1 MKTKLALI
9 TSVCTLALVGF
20 FWRTP
25 APVPSAAKP
34 LRGMNLPEPAAGL
47 PPTAEVLW
55 QKTSEVPVLAA
66 FQAWARDFTAKPS
79 AEKIAE
85 GVKAATERRAEMR
98 KLISADPEAA
108 LACAVPESVR
118 RKMPPVVQALLE
130 ERIDALGDLR
140 VSGLFYA
147 SGKLPAGKQAVST
160 QAVLEDGRSF
170 KAFTYGRRE
179 MMPSKEDVAIHGVAL
194 DGELAV
200 SEWPA
205 RVLEDVEV
213 AEYSSNAPRVTN
225 PEHTAAVTSPLVI
238 RVGTQ
243 TQSHCCRE
251 HAAQVF
257 FAETAEVQAYGG
269 SDSDAQPSTLSRAP
283 AGWTTG
289 TKRVLVAR
297 VEFESESG
305 HTNYHGLSDSECR
318 EIVRRLGENYKAW
331 SCGRLDIATV
341 GAGGSAL
348 ARTVYLDKKAEDYEG
363 DEIGDIWDEVWSELE
378 EDYSKEDYPF
388 LLVLA
393 GNAPITDEESPWDAP
408 EVVWWSGFGRIGQG
422 LAIVRASGPSDSSED
437 RININLN
444 IALHELGHNFGLR
457 HASSLIPLPAGSP
470 FDYAEE
476 VYGDVY
482 DNMGLSGRDFNARSK
497 HWLRWMDNA
506 SLPVVTGSGVFT
518 IREHDLDEN
527 AGVRGLQVRTDLSKE
542 DLFIEYRMRSVTPL
556 AETKPYVKWDFQHI
570 AYGAMLRLARRDGPR
585 SWLLDATP
593 ETPNTEIFSDGNYD
607 STLLP
612 GRTFGMGGAYI
623 TTLEAVP
630 GVGMITVEVQR
641 AVPGNTAP
649 VGSITTSSPRIGLGE
664 KLFITANVTDAEDT
678 DLAYHWQVPGFDD
691 GLAQRAIFPNKRT
704 IEVIFPAMGV
714 YQVACIASDKH
725 GGTVSLA
732 KSIIVEE
739 NDAPTISFITNK
751 TMDEDTTL
759 DVPFAIGDPNSSP
772 ASLVVSA
779 ASSDL
784 TLIHTQGLQI
794 TGTGANRTLSITPET
809 NRHGS
814 AAITVSVFDGEL
826 TTTEE
831 FIVTV
836 RPDTPGVTLLAS
848 GSEDWRYWAAAGPP
862 SSGWRLTSYDDSAW
876 AVDNARFTYP
886 APASN
891 FQGWTVLPAALGRT
905 TCYFRRS
912 FTMPQFPAGQM
923 VLKMIC
929 DDGAVIYINGIEV
942 ARHNMPDGRIDSSTR
957 ALTSTEGELENAAIF
972 IPVNPAVLV
981 PGGTNL
987 IAVEVH
993 DSGSVRS
1000 PGDVEFDLEL
1010 ALSHAPVVSGIQDR
1024 TVLEDS
1030 GAISVTFGAADFE
1043 EDIDSGI
1050 QGGPLSIT
1058 VSSSNEELVNSVQ
1071 ISVSPGKDGKFDLTL
1086 TPEPDANGST
1096 VITVKVS
1103 DGSSATWRSFTLN
1116 VTPVNDLP
1124 QMQPVLSRAAAVDT
1138 VLLPVKLILSDVD
1151 HDLASL
1157 GVTASSSNAALLP
1170 NAAMQILG
1178 DANPA
1183 VRWLQLAPLPGVL
1196 GESTITLT
1204 VSDGLATATR
1214 SFVLRITTAPVTTSS
1229 DVTLLPAGSAW
1240 RVNAH
1245 DLPLDAGG
1253 KPVDFTRPDFDDKN
1267 WPVLMARFAKDKNG
1281 SSGNNPYLDSNP
1293 DRITT
1298 YFRTSFH
1305 TGPPTAIS
1313 QLRLKLMRDDGA
1325 VVYLNGNRVWLSNM
1339 PDLVEPR
1346 TTALSDIDRD
1356 AETQWHT
1363 LDLPPTYLV
1372 QGRNVIAVE
1381 LHQSVK
1387 PATVEQRD
1395 LVFDFELT
1403 AVPTAAIT
1411 QPPAGILVP
1420 AGDYWSYWD
1429 KPVDNIDAGWRAPAA
1444 NDSSWSRGFAPLG
1457 YGFGSSLSTAVTRS
1471 SPANAT
1477 YANKSVL
1484 YRKSFDVADPAAYT
1498 ALHLFVRM
1506 DAGVAV
1512 YLNGQRLITHNVNLY
1527 ASYCEPAGHPLPK
1540 AFANQ
1545 TPPAGSEAIWQHYL
1559 VNPAHLVAGR
1569 NHLAVS
1575 VHQDL
1580 IAASQDKS
1588 FFDLQL
1594 MGELPQQPKVETEA
1608 AAGQF
1613 KMEWSAAYLGW
1624 QLQQST
1630 NLRDWTPVTDAQM
1643 LGGSTLSLTVPISGN
1658 GRFYRLVQP

>member
-1 MKTKLALI
+1 
-9 TSVCTLALVGF
+9 
-20 FWRTP
+20 
-25 APVPSAAKP
+25 
-34 LRGMNLPEPAAGL
+34 MNLTEPAAGL

-55 QKTSEVPVLAA
+55 KKTSEMPALAA
-66 FQAWARDFTAKPS
+66 FQTWAADFKAHPS
-79 AEKIAE
+79 AEKIAA
-85 GVKAATERRAEMR
+85 GVKAATERRAEMK
-98 KLISADPEAA
+98 KLISSEPEQA

-118 RKMPPVVQALLE
+118 RTLPLEVQALLE
-130 ERIDALGDLR
+130 ERIDARGDLR
-140 VSGLFYA
+140 VSGMFFA
-147 SGKLPAGKQAVST
+147 GGKIPAGKQAVST
-160 QAVLEDGRSF
+160 QAVLSDGRSF
-170 KAFTYGRRE
+170 KAFAYGRRE

-194 DGELAV
+194 DGELAL

-213 AEYSSNAPRVTN
+213 AGHSSSASRVTN
-225 PEHTAAVTSPLVI
+225 EEHTAAVTAPFVI
-238 RVGTQ
+238 RVGAE

-257 FAETAEVQAYGG
+257 FAETAEVQAFGG
-269 SDSDAQPSTLSRAP
+269 KDSDAQPGTLARAP
-283 AGWTTG
+283 VGWTTG
-289 TKRVLVAR
+289 TKRLLVAR
-297 VEFESESG
+297 VEFKSQGG
-305 HTNYHGLSDSECR
+305 HTNYHGLSDSECT

-331 SCGRLDIATV
+331 SCGRLEIAPV

-348 ARTVYLDKKAEDYEG
+348 AHTVRLDKKAEDYKG
-363 DEIGDIWDEVWSELE
+363 DEIGDIWDEVWSALE
-378 EDYSKEDYPF
+378 EDYPKVDYPF

-393 GNAPITDEESPWDAP
+393 GNAPITDEESPGDAP
-408 EVVWWSGFGRIGQG
+408 EVVPWVGFGQIGRG
-422 LAIVRASGPSDSSED
+422 LAFVRVRGPSDSSED
-437 RININLN
+437 RIYANVD
-444 IALHELGHNFGLR
+444 IALHEIGHNFGLH

-470 FDYAEE
+470 FEHTFE
-476 VYGDVY
+476 TYGDVY
-482 DNMGLSGRDFNARSK
+482 DIMGASVRDYNARSK

-506 SLPVVTGSGVFT
+506 SLPVVSGSGIFT

-542 DLFIEYRMRSVTPL
+542 DLFIEYRMRGIAPL
-556 AETKPYVKWDFQHI
+556 EVPKPYVKWDFQHI

-593 ETPNTEIFSDGNYD
+593 ETSNMDTISDGSYD

-612 GRTFGMGGAYI
+612 GRTFGIGGAYI

-649 VGSITTSSPRIGLGE
+649 YGTITTSSPRIGLGE

-678 DLAYHWQVPGFDD
+678 DLAYHWLVPGFDD
-691 GLAQRAIFPNKRT
+691 GLEQRAIFPNKRT

-732 KSIIVEE
+732 KSILVEE

-751 TMDEDTTL
+751 TMDEDSTL
-759 DVPFAIGDPNSSP
+759 DVPFAIGDPNSAP

-779 ASSDL
+779 TSSDP
-784 TLIHTQGLQI
+784 TLIQTQGLQI

-814 AAITVSVFDGEL
+814 AAVTVSVFDGEL

-836 RPDTPGVTLLAS
+836 RPATPGVTLLAS
-848 GSEDWRYWAAAGPP
+848 GSEDWRYWAATTPP
-862 SSGWRLTSYDDSAW
+862 ANGWRLTSYDDSAW
-876 AVDNARFTYP
+876 TKDNARFTYP

-912 FTMPQFPAGQM
+912 FTLPQFPAGQM

-929 DDGAVIYINGIEV
+929 DDGAVVYINGLEV

-957 ALTSTEGELENAAIF
+957 ALSSVEGDLENAAIY
-972 IPVNPAVLV
+972 IPVNPLMLN

-1000 PGDVEFDLEL
+1000 AGDVEFDLEI
-1010 ALSHAPVVSGIQDR
+1010 ALSHAPVVSSIEDQ
-1024 TVLEDS
+1024 TILEDS
-1030 GAISVTFGAADFE
+1030 GAISILFSAADFE
-1043 EDIDSGI
+1043 AYVDSGI

-1058 VSSSNEELVNSVQ
+1058 ASSSNEELVNSAQ
-1071 ISVSPGKDGKFDLTL
+1071 ISIPPGKGENFQLAL

-1096 VITVKVS
+1096 LITVKVS

-1124 QMQPVLSRAAAVDT
+1124 QMQPVTSRAATVDT
-1138 VLLPVKLILSDVD
+1138 VLLPVQLILSDPD
-1151 HDLASL
+1151 HDLAGL

-1196 GESTITLT
+1196 GESTISLT
-1204 VSDGLATATR
+1204 ASDGLDTATR
-1214 SFVLRITTAPVTTSS
+1214 SFVLRITDAQAPGSS
-1229 DVTLLPAGSAW
+1229 NVTLLPAGSAW
-1240 RVNAH
+1240 KVH
-1245 DLPLDAGG
+1245 VYDLPLDAGG
-1253 KPVDFTRPDFDDKN
+1253 KPVNFTAPDFDDKN
-1267 WPVLMARFAKDKNG
+1267 WPLLMARFARDKNG
-1281 SSGNNPYLDSNP
+1281 SSGVNTYLDNNPN
-1293 DRITT
+1293 RITT
-1298 YFRTSFH
+1298 YFRTSFD
-1305 TGPPTAIS
+1305 TGSPAAIS
-1313 QLRLKLMRDDGA
+1313 QLRFKLMRDDGA
-1325 VVYLNGNRVWLSNM
+1325 VVYLNGQRVWLSNM
-1339 PDLVEPR
+1339 PDLVDPQ
-1346 TTALSDIDRD
+1346 TTALSDIDRED
-1356 AETQWHT
+1356 ETLWHT
-1363 LDLPPTYLV
+1363 LDLPPTHLV

-1387 PATVEQRD
+1387 PVTLAQQD

-1403 AVPTAAIT
+1403 AVPAAMHT
-1411 QPPAGILVP
+1411 PPPAGVLVP

-1429 KPVDNIDAGWRAPAA
+1429 KPVDNIGPGWRAPAA

-1457 YGFGSSLSTAVTRS
+1457 YGYGSSLSTAVSRS

-1477 YANKSVL
+1477 FANKSVL
-1484 YRKSFDVADPAAYT
+1484 YRKSFEVADPAAYT

-1506 DAGVAV
+1506 DAGAAV
-1512 YLNGQRLITHNVNLY
+1512 YLNGQRLITQNVKLY
-1527 ASYCEPAGHPLPK
+1527 SADTEPGGHPLP
-1540 AFANQ
+1540 AASASE
-1545 TPPAGSEAIWQHYL
+1545 PAPAGADALWHHYL
-1559 VNPAHLVAGR
+1559 VNPAHLTAGR

-1575 VHQDL
+1575 LHQDDHT
-1580 IAASQDKS
+1580 ASQDKS

-1594 MGELPQQPKVETEA
+1594 SGELPKQPKVETEA

-1624 QLQQST
+1624 QLETST
-1630 NLRDWTPVTDAQM
+1630 DLQNWSPVTDAQM